1 MIPAQAETTGFVD
14 AIVRILEP
22 LGLSGLLIAGL
33 AFVAYKF
40 YSRNIDLTDKLIST
54 GENSVRA
61 QEAATAA
68 IRELT
73 NLFLT
78 SKGKSE

>member
-1 MIPAQAETTGFVD
+1 MLPLQAETTGFVD

-22 LGLSGLLIAGL
+22 LGLPGLIIA
-33 AFVAYKF
+33 AISFVAYKF
-40 YSRNIDLTDKLIST
+40 YSRNIELTDKLIT
-54 GENSVRA
+54 AGENSVRA

-78 SKGKSE
+78 RGKSE